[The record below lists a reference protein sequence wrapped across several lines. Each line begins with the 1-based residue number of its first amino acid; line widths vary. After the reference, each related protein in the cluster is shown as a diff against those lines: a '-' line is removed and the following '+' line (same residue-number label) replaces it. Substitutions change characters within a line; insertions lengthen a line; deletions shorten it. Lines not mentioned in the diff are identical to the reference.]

1 LEQEVQAKFTDLG
14 TPLPGTS
21 GAAAAKFFPP
31 AGYETHGDA
40 HLAPKNSLKLEYVHG
55 YRGWDAHYNLHY
67 TKTGEVVY
75 SAGSLGVVLD
85 APDNTQRF
93 FEGHSGGTVTSLA
106 MHPNGDMVATG
117 EAGPSARICLWSA
130 TKTELMGV
138 LPVAA
143 EAVVALAFDGSGQH
157 LAAGLLRPVDR
168 EQQVLVFDWQKKK
181 QVGGAKGDTQRVML
195 ARFNPHDGRL
205 VTGGP
210 RSLFF
215 YEMENGKL
223 RSHKPAGSN
232 LYRPFTGALSACFLA
247 DSTVLVGTKG
257 GDVYKFG
264 QGENFAK
271 CVKKFAAVHQG
282 PVFCL
287 DYIEAGKQAF
297 VISSGADGRVKM
309 HNPYCTKVMMT
320 VELSALSESCQD
332 ASGHPLMQHAGKAP
346 CARALCYNA
355 SSRKLLLGLR
365 SGSVLEMELELAR
378 GEHVPRAQLLVQGH
392 CTVQDAASHE
402 WSGKVL
408 GLACH
413 PQKPLYVTAG
423 DDRTVRMYDARAR
436 RPLLTRVL
444 PSAVRCLAF
453 HRDGTYLAVGT
464 SRGVVHV
471 LDGSA
476 LDASEVTVLRLA
488 AAEARGGALA
498 PAATACA
505 FAPSGKLVAVGT
517 ASGAVVLFTVGAHF
531 QRLGQCD
538 GHVAGVMQLDWAE
551 DSTTLQSCD
560 AFGELRYWRMP
571 HCDEI
576 TEPGELSTD
585 VANTEWDTWTSSRGW
600 PVQGIRPTQSS
611 THKGAVTSC
620 CRSNRHT
627 WWHGERVLATGD
639 ASGAVQLF
647 RYPVDTAKA
656 KAESYCGHEQ
666 GRVGSCRFTYNDS
679 HLVSTGGSD
688 GTVVQWRHLEPNE
701 EAEDE
706 EEDVE
711 ESDRATRYVEHKGAR
726 VHEVVLS
733 GHGAGQPHFRAAS
746 DATPDPG
753 KNHSLQELGLRSSH
767 HNPLVGKPCLTQ
779 CHKPSRWRAQGGAE
793 YEPCAEGLR
802 LEHVH
807 GYRGYDAYNNVFF
820 TRSGKLV
827 YSVAALGV
835 VLDPATASQ
844 TFITDNPE
852 SQATTGNVDDIMC
865 VAIHP
870 NRHVVA
876 TGEVGHRPNI
886 VVWDSEGDHSGRPVV
901 LQVLSGFHKRAV
913 ASMCFSGDG
922 DYLATVGLD
931 NDNSIAIYAW
941 EENVLLATCKGDPNP
956 IFAIKWCPSTGALVT
971 VGTKHLKQYTGLGA
985 PGTPIKKG
993 ARLSSKKLALG
1004 SQGKMQTFYCA
1015 EFLKGGV
1022 CVIGAKDGS
1031 LYVFEDGRLSRV
1043 IAGAHPRGVTAV
1055 CAVPAGRGT
1064 ISVGTG
1070 GKDGTV
1076 RLWSATDFSPLSTL
1090 ELPRELGDLPGHV
1103 HSLSSSK
1110 DGKLVAGTHDGRLF
1124 TLPADLLGEAVPLV
1138 RGHAEGEVWGLATHP
1153 DGDIIATGGDDGTV
1167 RLWSLSGRKQ
1177 LRCAEMMSAMEGGDE
1192 FCGTLGRYR
1201 RRAVRSLAFNPRG
1214 NELAVGMVSGAVL
1227 VLSTSSLSRLANLV
1241 ARCQPDSSALAPSS
1255 LTSVAGWISEE
1266 WVSDLK
1272 WSPNARYLAA
1282 ASHDATIKVF
1292 NSEAGFGLV
1301 CTCKGHSSY
1310 ISHIDWS
1317 TNSRMLQSNSG
1328 DKEIRYWHIEPH
1340 SPDDAPGLEE
1350 SHSIKCKDVRW
1361 ATWNSTL
1368 GWPVIGVY
1376 SHSAHVLDVN
1386 TADRHPEETCVATGD
1401 DLGKVALFK
1410 YPALGG
1416 PPRVYGG
1423 HSSHVTCAR
1432 FSAADGGH
1440 LITTGGG
1447 DTAVCQWVVTTQ
1459 STISGVRE
1467 KKTEMGGNFDA
1478 HRAPPRTMAK
1488 AGDSR
1493 IEEQMVSK
1501 FDSSRELPNEN
1512 AKTVTRKAQPVVR
1525 EKPRLKVEEPKEEDA
1540 ESNESKSPLPVLDI
1554 GDHSDAAMAVGHNM
1568 VDIDEDDD

>member
-1 LEQEVQAKFTDLG
+1 GQLVVILRFWKMAEVVWDLFIVTTESNEMLEEGEEEEEGEEGGEKEERKEKNNGREMAKKSKEQPAEKSYSLYEMLVPHETHKAKQKEDTWSGKLLKFMHSPAVRWAIIFLLVLDVFVMGTEMMLVDDETCELECEAEEGEAAEGESAEGEGEASEGEGEASEGEGEASEGEGEASKGEGEASEAGEEAEGSPTGEEGTGENLSGEMEGAESGDEVVEEVLRRMLRRLAEAKLREGCSFKKELSETGELLEEVCHFLTLIILGCMALELLLLIIALGKEFFKNYLYVLDLIVTSIAIVCDAELIEVEGSFITILRLWRMVDFCHGVYMAVIEFEEGIEELEEEGGEGEERKSLKGISPDSVHFEMVERFVPEDNNEDVQDNGANSEDLEQEVQAKFTDLG

-711 ESDRATRYVEHKGAR
+711 ESDRATRC
-726 VHEVVLS
+726 LS
-733 GHGAGQPHFRAAS
+733 GPPPR
-746 DATPDPG
+746 PG
-753 KNHSLQELGLRSSH
+753 L
-767 HNPLVGKPCLTQ
+767 
-779 CHKPSRWRAQGGAE
+779 
-793 YEPCAEGLR
+793 
-802 LEHVH
+802 
-807 GYRGYDAYNNVFF
+807 F
-820 TRSGKLV
+820 
-827 YSVAALGV
+827 
-835 VLDPATASQ
+835 
-844 TFITDNPE
+844 
-852 SQATTGNVDDIMC
+852 
-865 VAIHP
+865 
-870 NRHVVA
+870 
-876 TGEVGHRPNI
+876 
-886 VVWDSEGDHSGRPVV
+886 
-901 LQVLSGFHKRAV
+901 
-913 ASMCFSGDG
+913 
-922 DYLATVGLD
+922 
-931 NDNSIAIYAW
+931 
-941 EENVLLATCKGDPNP
+941 
-956 IFAIKWCPSTGALVT
+956 PST
-971 VGTKHLKQYTGLGA
+971 
-985 PGTPIKKG
+985 
-993 ARLSSKKLALG
+993 
-1004 SQGKMQTFYCA
+1004 
-1015 EFLKGGV
+1015 
-1022 CVIGAKDGS
+1022 
-1031 LYVFEDGRLSRV
+1031 
-1043 IAGAHPRGVTAV
+1043 
-1055 CAVPAGRGT
+1055 
-1064 ISVGTG
+1064 
-1070 GKDGTV
+1070 
-1076 RLWSATDFSPLSTL
+1076 
-1090 ELPRELGDLPGHV
+1090 
-1103 HSLSSSK
+1103 
-1110 DGKLVAGTHDGRLF
+1110 
-1124 TLPADLLGEAVPLV
+1124 
-1138 RGHAEGEVWGLATHP
+1138 
-1153 DGDIIATGGDDGTV
+1153 
-1167 RLWSLSGRKQ
+1167 
-1177 LRCAEMMSAMEGGDE
+1177 
-1192 FCGTLGRYR
+1192 CG
-1201 RRAVRSLAFNPRG
+1201 
-1214 NELAVGMVSGAVL
+1214 
-1227 VLSTSSLSRLANLV
+1227 
-1241 ARCQPDSSALAPSS
+1241 CQSDC
-1255 LTSVAGWISEE
+1255 AGW
-1266 WVSDLK
+1266 
-1272 WSPNARYLAA
+1272 
-1282 ASHDATIKVF
+1282 
-1292 NSEAGFGLV
+1292 
-1301 CTCKGHSSY
+1301 
-1310 ISHIDWS
+1310 
-1317 TNSRMLQSNSG
+1317 Q
-1328 DKEIRYWHIEPH
+1328 
-1340 SPDDAPGLEE
+1340 
-1350 SHSIKCKDVRW
+1350 
-1361 ATWNSTL
+1361 
-1368 GWPVIGVY
+1368 
-1376 SHSAHVLDVN
+1376 
-1386 TADRHPEETCVATGD
+1386 
-1401 DLGKVALFK
+1401 
-1410 YPALGG
+1410 
-1416 PPRVYGG
+1416 
-1423 HSSHVTCAR
+1423 
-1432 FSAADGGH
+1432 
-1440 LITTGGG
+1440 
-1447 DTAVCQWVVTTQ
+1447 
-1459 STISGVRE
+1459 
-1467 KKTEMGGNFDA
+1467 
-1478 HRAPPRTMAK
+1478 
-1488 AGDSR
+1488 
-1493 IEEQMVSK
+1493 
-1501 FDSSRELPNEN
+1501 
-1512 AKTVTRKAQPVVR
+1512 
-1525 EKPRLKVEEPKEEDA
+1525 
-1540 ESNESKSPLPVLDI
+1540 
-1554 GDHSDAAMAVGHNM
+1554 
-1568 VDIDEDDD
+1568 